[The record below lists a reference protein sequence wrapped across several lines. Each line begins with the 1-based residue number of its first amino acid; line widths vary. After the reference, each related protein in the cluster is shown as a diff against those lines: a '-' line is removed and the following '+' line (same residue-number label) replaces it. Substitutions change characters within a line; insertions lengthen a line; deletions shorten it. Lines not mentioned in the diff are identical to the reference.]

1 MPVMS
6 TIARPDALF
15 VAHELQI
22 EALARHADRY
32 SVDAGQPSPQR
43 PRGAGRYEGLGSPA
57 KPSAARRS
65 RPCWSSTRYSM
76 TWSAWKGRTIGDP
89 SGAAELTSAMPYN

>member
-6 TIARPDALF
+6 NIARPDALF

-43 PRGAGRYEGLGSPA
+43 PRGAGRYEGLG
-57 KPSAARRS
+57 KP
-65 RPCWSSTRYSM
+65 
-76 TWSAWKGRTIGDP
+76 GE
-89 SGAAELTSAMPYN
+89 AECCSQKLAVLVEHVLLHDLVCLEGTYNW